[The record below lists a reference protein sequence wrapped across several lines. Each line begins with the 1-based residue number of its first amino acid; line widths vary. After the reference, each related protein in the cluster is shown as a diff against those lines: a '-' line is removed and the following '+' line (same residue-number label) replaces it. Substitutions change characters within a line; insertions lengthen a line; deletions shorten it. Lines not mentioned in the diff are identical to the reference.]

1 MREETSTI
9 WYGVIQN
16 QKSKIDSDTLI
27 AASRIED
34 RIED

>member
-9 WYGVIQN
+9 WYGEIQN
-16 QKSKIDSDTLI
+16 QKSKVDSDTLI
-27 AASRIED
+27 AARIED